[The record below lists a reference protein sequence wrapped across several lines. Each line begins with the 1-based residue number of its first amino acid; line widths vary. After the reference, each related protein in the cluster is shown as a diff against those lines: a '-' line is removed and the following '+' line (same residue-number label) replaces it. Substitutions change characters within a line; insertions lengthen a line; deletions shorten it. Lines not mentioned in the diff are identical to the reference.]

1 MLFLSKPQS
10 GIPPGY
16 EFGYADAE
24 KRYAPI
30 IDFANSYIQLLEKQV
45 ELLTKQLNE
54 CRGECRGC
62 DSESQP

>member
-1 MLFLSKPQS
+1 MFLSKPQS

-16 EFGYADAE
+16 EFGYTDAE

-30 IDFANSYIQLLEKQV
+30 IDFANSYIRLLEKQV
-45 ELLTKQLNE
+45 ELLTNQLNE
-54 CRGECRGC
+54 CRGERCGS

>member
-1 MLFLSKPQS
+1 MLFLSRPQS

-16 EFGYADAE
+16 EFGYTDAE

-54 CRGECRGC
+54 CRGERCNG